1 MVKRF
6 VLFVLLIVS
15 FEAQA
20 QDFTLGSGSVP
31 LLKKSFWGQAWDSK
45 DGIFLGQL
53 DQFYYATPNKE
64 GHSYESRLKVG
75 VSVSKAIGRHFG
87 YDIDARVWG
96 LMPREA
102 SMWIDIRSAYLE
114 WHNLQTSNLFLK
126 VGRILPNWGG
136 MDEYS
141 PIKEIFPKLMIDPL
155 EVRSNGMMGVYG
167 RIEEDILDF
176 EVLGSPFFIP
186 NLGAALYETDTSGKF
201 YSPSRW
207 AMPLYETATV
217 GQAVVPLDYKMHAP
231 DIADVILNLSG
242 GARITLRDFY
252 DQYRFSALM
261 MHGMDPNGRME
272 VYGKLTTN
280 FSTQGK
286 NIGGK
291 VDLYPRFFKH
301 TVYALEGTLHSSLVD
316 VHMES
321 MYRVPDNPQDLPEYM
336 VAPTEWKSFFAFQ
349 TKNEISF
356 LPQLLLGL
364 VLTRQFDPYQDPNY
378 KIPSH
383 SLNNI
388 VGKLYWKPVSKLSAF
403 SASEVAVSFKEGIWK
418 NGVEWTPLNRL
429 SISTG
434 LDLIMGQDDT
444 YWGILRHQ
452 DRLWLRGTYAF

>member
-141 PIKEIFPKLMIDPL
+141 PIKEIFPKIMIDPL
-155 EVRSNGMMGVYG
+155 EVRSNGMVGVYG
-167 RIEEDILDF
+167 RVEEDILDF
-176 EVLGSPFFIP
+176 EVLGSPIFIP
-186 NLGAALYETDTSGKF
+186 NLGGALYEENKDGKF

-207 AMPLYETATV
+207 AMPLYDTATV
-217 GQAVVPLDYKMHAP
+217 GKAAVPLDYKMHTP
-231 DIADVILNLSG
+231 DAKDVIFKLSG

-261 MHGMDPNGRME
+261 MHGMDPNSRIKI
-272 VYGKLTTN
+272 YGKLT
-280 FSTQGK
+280 SAQGK
-286 NIGGK
+286 GMEGK
-291 VDLYPRFFKH
+291 VDLYPLFFKH
-301 TVYALEGTLHSSLVD
+301 TLYAFEGTLHSPLLD

-321 MYRVPDNPQDLPEYM
+321 VYRVPENPQNLGESM
-336 VAPTEWKSFFAFQ
+336 IAPIEWKNFFAFQ

-364 VLTRQFDPYQDPNY
+364 VLTRQFDPYIDTDY
-378 KIPSH
+378 KIPSR
-383 SLNNI
+383 SLNNM
-388 VGKLYWKPVSKLSAF
+388 VSKLYWKPLSKLSVF

-418 NGVEWTPLNRL
+418 NGVEWTPFNRL

-434 LDLIMGQDDT
+434 LDLMMGKEDT
-444 YWGILRHQ
+444 YWGILRDQ
-452 DRLWLRGTYAF
+452 DRVWLRGTYAF